1 MSISITNYKLLPI
14 RRDKQIISSSGV
26 SSGGGASSGGG
37 GISATWGSIIG
48 TLSLQTD
55 LQGVLDNKL
64 FTADLLSTILT
75 IDGTG
80 SGIDA
85 DKLDGQHGNY
95 FAPIANPTF
104 TGTILLTYST
114 GGHIGL
120 KRSDGSDVGTFGINA
135 DDAGLMIRMG
145 GGGSY
150 INFATN
156 STATAVRILDNGN
169 VGIGLSPNVKFNVYE
184 STALGSTVGNY
195 QPITRFDNYVTSNY
209 LSKAEATYRIR
220 AQVAGLHQIPKCL
233 LIRNLD
239 LKLSTLF
246 ILA

>member
-104 TGTILLTYST
+104 TGS
-114 GGHIGL
+114 
-120 KRSDGSDVGTFGINA
+120 GSWDTPTFYV
-135 DDAGLMIRMG
+135 D
-145 GGGSY
+145 
-150 INFATN
+150 ATN
-156 STATAVRILDNGN
+156 HR
-169 VGIGLSPNVKFNVYE
+169 VGIGTTTPTHQLEIKA
-184 STALGSTVGNY
+184 TAATEDMFAIQSSDAAVWLAYFSSV
-195 QPITRFDNYVTSNY
+195 SNY
-209 LSKAEATYRIR
+209 ASLNLRNSSNATTVHIDTNGNSYCNNLSR
-220 AQVAGLHQIPKCL
+220 P
-233 LIRNLD
+233 
-239 LKLSTLF
+239 
-246 ILA
+246 